1 MSRNGPEG
9 PSTGTAP
16 PVLMMAG
23 QQRQHERSRLWLR
36 VLGINPHVKDMTA
49 RKLLVGALAVLIL
62 KKGCANMSVGKKLR
76 ELRGSRTQDEIS
88 KELGI
93 TKSSYAMYERD
104 ERVPRDE
111 VKVRISNF
119 FGVSVQELFFN

>member
-1 MSRNGPEG
+1 
-9 PSTGTAP
+9 
-16 PVLMMAG
+16 
-23 QQRQHERSRLWLR
+23 
-36 VLGINPHVKDMTA
+36 
-49 RKLLVGALAVLIL
+49 
-62 KKGCANMSVGKKLR
+62 MSVGKKLR

-119 FGVSVQELFFN
+119 FGVSVQELFLCEIVSIKDTARSKNHE

>member
-1 MSRNGPEG
+1 MS
-9 PSTGTAP
+9 A
-16 PVLMMAG
+16 PVL
-23 QQRQHERSRLWLR
+23 WVR

-49 RKLLVGALAVLIL
+49 RKLLVGAWLFNYGRKDVQI
-62 KKGCANMSVGKKLR
+62 MSIGKKLR

-119 FGVSVQELFFN
+119 FGVSVQELFF

>member
-1 MSRNGPEG
+1 
-9 PSTGTAP
+9 
-16 PVLMMAG
+16 
-23 QQRQHERSRLWLR
+23 
-36 VLGINPHVKDMTA
+36 
-49 RKLLVGALAVLIL
+49 
-62 KKGCANMSVGKKLR
+62 MSVGKKLR

-119 FGVSVQELFFN
+119 FGVSV

>member
-1 MSRNGPEG
+1 MGSGIGYQSPCKRYDRPEIACWG
-9 PSTGTAP
+9 F
-16 PVLMMAG
+16 
-23 QQRQHERSRLWLR
+23 
-36 VLGINPHVKDMTA
+36 
-49 RKLLVGALAVLIL
+49 
-62 KKGCANMSVGKKLR
+62 GCANMSVGKKLR

>member
-1 MSRNGPEG
+1 
-9 PSTGTAP
+9 
-16 PVLMMAG
+16 
-23 QQRQHERSRLWLR
+23 
-36 VLGINPHVKDMTA
+36 
-49 RKLLVGALAVLIL
+49 
-62 KKGCANMSVGKKLR
+62 MSVGKKLR

-119 FGVSVQELFFN
+119 FGVSVQELFFNQIEHI